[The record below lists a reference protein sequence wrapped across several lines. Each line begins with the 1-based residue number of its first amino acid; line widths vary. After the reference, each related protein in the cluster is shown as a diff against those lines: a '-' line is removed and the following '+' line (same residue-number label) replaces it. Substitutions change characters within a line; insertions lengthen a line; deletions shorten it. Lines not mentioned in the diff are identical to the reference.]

1 MQLLTQ
7 IIRLLLVMIPDQ
19 RSGALREEAAE
30 YLVAVQSSYHD
41 TSSLARLDQLLETI
55 PMP

>member
-1 MQLLTQ
+1 
-7 IIRLLLVMIPDQ
+7 MIPDQ